1 MIPLERIER
10 ASSSRG
16 SSRKRVRGWYG
27 LGSIKSMSICCGSP
41 AVTEGR
47 VAGGLTCC
55 GGSGSRIRA
64 LRPRPSAF
72 LVIGNDLLGKLDVAL
87 GSSAVYIVEND
98 WFSVAGCLGSRTF
111 LGITVEK
118 TCA

>member
-1 MIPLERIER
+1 
-10 ASSSRG
+10 
-16 SSRKRVRGWYG
+16 
-27 LGSIKSMSICCGSP
+27 MSICCGSP
-41 AVTEGR
+41 AVTEGG

-72 LVIGNDLLGKLDVAL
+72 LVIGNDLLCKLDVAL

-98 WFSVAGCLGSRTF
+98 LFPVAGF
-111 LGITVEK
+111 LCQADIPWDFRGEDLCSKVAAK
-118 TCA
+118 VRGQLLR